1 MATTGVLKRP
11 GACDTEAGLPER
23 KPMSVNDT
31 AEVETVEPSN
41 ELPTEQIAVADT
53 GAGLLVFEVE
63 TEYRSHLNREA
74 EVGRELIGF
83 ADVSDWSAVAEA
95 LRSRGLGV
103 GATTN
108 LPEYSADQL

>member
-1 MATTGVLKRP
+1 
-11 GACDTEAGLPER
+11 
-23 KPMSVNDT
+23 MSVNDT

-41 ELPTEQIAVADT
+41 ELPAENVAVADT

-63 TEYRSHLNREA
+63 TEYRAHL
-74 EVGRELIGF
+74 GREVEIARVLIGF

-108 LPEYSADQL
+108 LPEYSVEQLPN

>member
-1 MATTGVLKRP
+1 MDG
-11 GACDTEAGLPER
+11 

-31 AEVETVEPSN
+31 TEVEPVEPSN
-41 ELPTEQIAVADT
+41 ELPTANVAVADT
-53 GAGLLVFEVE
+53 GAGLLVFAVE
-63 TEYRSHLNREA
+63 TEYRSHLGREA
-74 EVGRELIGF
+74 EVSRELLGF

-108 LPEYSADQL
+108 LPVFDVAELPN